1 MNRNHSRVA
10 ALVLFLYLSLSP
22 AATAAPQRDRD
33 AIVDPGERIVRI
45 IKKIKSYFSGITSQ
59 DELTPPTPKP

>member
-10 ALVLFLYLSLSP
+10 ALALFLYLSLSQ
-22 AATAAPQRDRD
+22 AATAAPPRDRE
-33 AIVDPGERIVRI
+33 AIVNPGERIVRI
-45 IKKIKSYFSGITSQ
+45 VKKIKNYFHGITSQ